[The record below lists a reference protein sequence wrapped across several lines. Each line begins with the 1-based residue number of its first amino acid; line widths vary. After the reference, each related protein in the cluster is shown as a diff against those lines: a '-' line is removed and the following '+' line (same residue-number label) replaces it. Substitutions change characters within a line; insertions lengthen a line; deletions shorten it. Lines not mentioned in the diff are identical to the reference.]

1 MNIESIIATI
11 ASLVSIFVAAKN
23 DMNLFSLFKKNLF

>member
-11 ASLVSIFVAAKN
+11 ASLVSILLAAKN
-23 DMNLFSLFKKNLF
+23 DTNLFTFLKKPFF